1 METHV
6 MHLLYESAEGT
17 PTVSDLNI
25 LYVYSNTC
33 TRSHAHTQQTHSRG
47 SESLLFTVNG
57 PKPQEDG
64 VGVGGSG
71 GVKGTQVYTQI
82 APSGI
87 T

>member
-1 METHV
+1 
-6 MHLLYESAEGT
+6 MHLLYESAVGR

-64 VGVGGSG
+64 VGGGRGSG
-71 GVKGTQVYTQI
+71 VLRAHKFTHKLHPVG
-82 APSGI
+82 
-87 T
+87 